1 MKGLSSS
8 VLFCECVSYLF
19 CCQAPVGI
27 SNHRGP
33 RLSAPKEKMCEGLT
47 HLSNMGSHPPSLQ
60 LGQMNCPSQD
70 GNIYPPAP
78 FQAGFIPSRHG
89 GTPAR
94 PPDFPESSEI
104 PPGHIY
110 HSYKYLNRV
119 HPAVW
124 NGNHGATNS
133 GRLGPDEKPHLG
145 PGPSH
150 HPHTLGHVMDARV
163 MRPPIPPNQWAKQS
177 SFLPHGVPSSG
188 YMQPPCKSAGHRLQP
203 PPAPAP
209 SPLFGGPSQALRG
222 VQGGESMMDSPEMI
236 AMQQLS
242 SRVCPPGVPYHPRQP
257 TPPQLP
263 GPFPQVAHS
272 ASVCVPAPK
281 PALDNPGSTQDVNE
295 TQEPENERGNYNVCL
310 PTPTPTFVCQFMSNL
325 FV

>member
-1 MKGLSSS
+1 M
-8 VLFCECVSYLF
+8 FCEFTFFSSYHF

-27 SNHRGP
+27 SNHRGSL
-33 RLSAPKEKMCEGLT
+33 LSAPD
-47 HLSNMGSHPPSLQ
+47 LSNMGSHVPSLQ

-70 GNIYPPAP
+70 GNMYPPAP

-124 NGNHGATNS
+124 NGNHGTTNP

-145 PGPSH
+145 LGPSH
-150 HPHTLGHVMDARV
+150 HPHTLGHVMDGRV
-163 MRPPIPPNQWAKQS
+163 MRQPIPPNQWTKQS

-203 PPAPAP
+203 PPTPAP
-209 SPLFGGPSQALRG
+209 SPRFRGPSQALRG
-222 VQGGESMMDSPEMI
+222 AQGGESMMDSPEMI

-242 SRVCPPGVPYHPRQP
+242 SRACPPGVPYHPRQP

-272 ASVCVPAPK
+272 ASVCVSAPK
-281 PALDNPGSTQDVNE
+281 PALDNPGSTQEMTE
-295 TQEPENERGNYNVCL
+295 TQEPEEDRGNLRCL
-310 PTPTPTFVCQFMSNL
+310 FIFSPDFGVSFYE
-325 FV
+325 